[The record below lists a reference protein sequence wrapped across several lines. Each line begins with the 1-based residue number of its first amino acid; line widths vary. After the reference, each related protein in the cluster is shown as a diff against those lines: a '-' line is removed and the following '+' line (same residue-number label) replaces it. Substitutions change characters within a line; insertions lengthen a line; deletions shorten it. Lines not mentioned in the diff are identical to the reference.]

1 MIINRQ
7 SQYTLDLPSLR
18 AYERQLKT
26 VLDLGQR
33 EFNVCF
39 VSDEDMARM
48 NSVYRGKAAPTD
60 VLSFPWEGNGESG
73 PEENVADE
81 FRNFLGDVVISVA
94 TAERNARAEGHPVEE
109 EIRLL
114 ILHGVLHLLG
124 YDHESDD
131 GEMNSLELALRERL
145 SHPGTRPGGHEGRTA
160 SHAG

>member
-7 SQYTLDLPSLR
+7 NQYELDLPSLR
-18 AYERQLKT
+18 AYERQVKS
-26 VLDLGQR
+26 VLRLGQR

-39 VSDEDMARM
+39 VSDEDIARM
-48 NSVYRGKAAPTD
+48 NSVYRGKSEPTD
-60 VLSFPWEGNGESG
+60 VLSFPWEGNGESD
-73 PEENVADE
+73 PEENASEE
-81 FRNFLGDVVISVA
+81 FQNFLGDIVISVS

-124 YDHESDD
+124 YDHEADN

-145 SHPGTRPGGHEGRTA
+145 SHPGARPGAREARPA